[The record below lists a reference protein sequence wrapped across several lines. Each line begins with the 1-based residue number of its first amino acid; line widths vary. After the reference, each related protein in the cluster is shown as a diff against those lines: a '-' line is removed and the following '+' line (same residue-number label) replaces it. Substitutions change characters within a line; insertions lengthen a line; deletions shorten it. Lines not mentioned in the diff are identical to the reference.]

1 MEPELRQQYSAMINS
16 VVNDSTDQAKS
27 VLSNILAAKMA
38 SKLSAHNEQIMT
50 LNRTSMDTA
59 TAKAAAIDTSVK

>member
-16 VVNDSTDQAKS
+16 VVNDGTDQAKA
-27 VLSNILAAKMA
+27 VLSSILAAKMA
-38 SKLSAHNEQIMT
+38 AKLSAHNEQIMT

-59 TAKAAAIDTSVK
+59 TAKVASAPTE

>member
-16 VVNDSTDQAKS
+16 VVSDSTEQAKAI
-27 VLSNILAAKMA
+27 LSNVLAAKMA
-38 SKLSAHNEQIMT
+38 ASLSAHNEQIMT

-59 TAKAAAIDTSVK
+59 TAKAASTPT

>member
-1 MEPELRQQYSAMINS
+1 MEPELRQQYSAMINN
-16 VVNDSTDQAKS
+16 VVTDSTEQAKA
-27 VLSNILAAKMA
+27 VLSSILAAKMA

-59 TAKAAAIDTSVK
+59 TKIAKTPTE

>member
-16 VVNDSTDQAKS
+16 VVSDSTEQAKAI
-27 VLSNILAAKMA
+27 LSNVLAAKMA
-38 SKLSAHNEQIMT
+38 ASLSAHNEQIMT

-59 TAKAAAIDTSVK
+59 AAKVASTPAE

>member
-16 VVNDSTDQAKS
+16 VVNDGADQAKAI
-27 VLSNILAAKMA
+27 LSNVLAAKMA
-38 SKLSAHNEQIMT
+38 ASLSAHNEQIMT

-59 TAKAAAIDTSVK
+59 TKIAKTPTE